1 MYERSASDVNVLAI
15 ARQFLFVVIPSSK
28 ILVILA
34 LDFYIHIHMNN
45 YKFRHINIYI
55 YNIYINYYCMNPIK
69 KVK

>member
-45 YKFRHINIYI
+45 YKFRHIYI
-55 YNIYINYYCMNPIK
+55 YNIYINYYCMTSITK
-69 KVK
+69 